1 MAAPSS
7 TRIEQLGYL
16 WTDERLRGIA
26 FQVLAVAGLALFFA
40 FIIWNTAANLK
51 HAGLASGY
59 GFLLDP
65 ASFDI
70 NQRLIDYTSTSSYGR
85 AFLVG
90 GLNTVLVAALGIAA
104 ATFIGF
110 VVGLMRLST
119 NFLVSRIAT
128 VYVELT
134 RNVPLLLQI
143 IFWWVVILALPR
155 VRDSISVADVVF
167 LNNRGIRMPQPI
179 FEDAFQFILVLFV
192 AGCIGTFVL
201 ARWAR
206 KRHDLTGRTFPV
218 GWSAIGLIFG
228 LPALS
233 TLFVGLPVDLD
244 IPLLGRF
251 NFEGGFNVTPELI
264 ALWLALSLYT
274 GAFISE
280 VVRSGILA
288 VDKGQIEAARAVGLP
303 PGLRTRKIILPQALR
318 VIIPPLTNQYLNLT
332 KNSSLAVVIGY
343 QDIVSIGETVLNQS
357 GQALEVISI
366 YMAFYL
372 TLSLLTSV
380 LMNWYNKRTALVRER

>member
-1 MAAPSS
+1 MAAPSR
-7 TRIEQLGYL
+7 TRIQQISDL

-26 FQVLAVAGLALFFA
+26 FQLLVIISLALFFT
-40 FIIWNTAANLK
+40 FIIWNTATNLK

-59 GFLLDP
+59 GFLQDA

-70 NQRLIDYTSTSSYGR
+70 NQRLIDYDSTSSYGR

-90 GLNTVLVAALGIAA
+90 GLNTVLVAVLGIAA
-104 ATFIGF
+104 ATAIGF
-110 VVGLMRLST
+110 LVGLMRLSS
-119 NFLVSRIAT
+119 NFLVGRIASL
-128 VYVELT
+128 YVELT
-134 RNVPLLLQI
+134 RNIPLLLQI
-143 IFWWVVILALPR
+143 IFWWVMILAMPR
-155 VRDSISVADVVF
+155 VRDSISVGDVLF

-179 FEDAFQFILVLFV
+179 FEDTFQFVLALIV
-192 AGCIGTFVL
+192 AGSIGTFFL

-206 KRHDLTGRTFPV
+206 KRHELTGQTFPV

-228 LPALS
+228 LPGLS
-233 TLFVGLPVDLD
+233 MLILGPSISLE
-244 IPLLGRF
+244 IPLQEKF
-251 NFEGGFNVTPELI
+251 NFAGGLNVTPELI

>member
-40 FIIWNTAANLK
+40 FIIWNTANNLK

-90 GLNTVLVAALGIAA
+90 GLNTVLVASLGILA

-110 VVGLMRLST
+110 VVGLMRLSN

-128 VYVELT
+128 IYVELT

-179 FEDAFQFILVLFV
+179 FEDAFQFILALFV
-192 AGCIGTFVL
+192 AGCVGTFVL

-206 KRHDLTGRTFPV
+206 
-218 GWSAIGLIFG
+218 
-228 LPALS
+228 
-233 TLFVGLPVDLD
+233 
-244 IPLLGRF
+244 
-251 NFEGGFNVTPELI
+251 
-264 ALWLALSLYT
+264 
-274 GAFISE
+274 
-280 VVRSGILA
+280 
-288 VDKGQIEAARAVGLP
+288 
-303 PGLRTRKIILPQALR
+303 
-318 VIIPPLTNQYLNLT
+318 
-332 KNSSLAVVIGY
+332 
-343 QDIVSIGETVLNQS
+343 
-357 GQALEVISI
+357 
-366 YMAFYL
+366 
-372 TLSLLTSV
+372 
-380 LMNWYNKRTALVRER
+380 

>member
-1 MAAPSS
+1 MADPSR
-7 TRIEQLGYL
+7 TRIQQISYL

-26 FQVLAVAGLALFFA
+26 FQLLVTASLALFFA
-40 FIIWNTAANLK
+40 FIIWNTATNLK

-59 GFLLDP
+59 GFLQDA

-70 NQRLIDYTSTSSYGR
+70 NQRLIDYDSTSSYGR

-90 GLNTVLVAALGIAA
+90 GLNTVLVAVLGVST

-110 VVGLMRLST
+110 LVGLMRLSS
-119 NFLVSRIAT
+119 NFLVSRIAA

-134 RNVPLLLQI
+134 RNIPLLLQI
-143 IFWWVVILALPR
+143 IFWWVIILALPR
-155 VRDSISVADVVF
+155 VRDSISVGDILF
-167 LNNRGIRMPQPI
+167 LNNRGVRMPQPI
-179 FEDAFQFILVLFV
+179 FEDAFQFVLALIV
-192 AGCIGTFVL
+192 AGGIGTFFL

-206 KRHDLTGRTFPV
+206 KRHEMTGRTFPV

-228 LPALS
+228 LPGLS
-233 TLFVGLPVDLD
+233 MVLLGLPISLE
-244 IPLLGRF
+244 IPLQGKF

-280 VVRSGILA
+280 VVRSGILS

-372 TLSLLTSV
+372 TLSLLTSL